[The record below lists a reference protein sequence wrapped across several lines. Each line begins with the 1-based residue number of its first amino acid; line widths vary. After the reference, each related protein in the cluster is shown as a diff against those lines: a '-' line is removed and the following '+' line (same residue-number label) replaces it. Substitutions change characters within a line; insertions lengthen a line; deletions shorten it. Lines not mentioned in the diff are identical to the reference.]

1 MSFSSAPILSLSPS
15 GAVGVAFDFRTVGH
29 CRGLLELK
37 QPELNDI
44 AL

>member
-15 GAVGVAFDFRTVGH
+15 GEVGVAFDFRTVGH